1 LPWKGRTE
9 INHTN
14 TKDYGYISKGDD
26 NRPFYIKKGRFISG
40 YTVGILHLDVW
51 YPLLPGNVV
60 NAYTYDF
67 PVRHKLIPNA
77 IQYRVHSGD
86 PTLVDEII
94 KAGKELEM
102 EGVRAI
108 CGACGYLGNFQP
120 QVAEALDVPV
130 FLSSLIQLPA
140 ISTGLQKWQ
149 KVGVLC
155 ADGSSL
161 TPEIFKNCGADPSRC
176 VVKGLEDQPQM
187 SAIVK
192 SDRGSFDND
201 ALKREIVEG
210 SLNLVQ
216 NNPEVGAIL
225 LECSDMPPYASEVQR
240 AINLPVYDFI
250 TLIKWVHS
258 SVAQKPYHG
267 FI

>member
-1 LPWKGRTE
+1 M
-9 INHTN
+9 NYTN
-14 TKDYGYISKGDD
+14 TNNYDYLGKGNND
-26 NRPFYIKKGRFISG
+26 RTFYIRKGRFISG
-40 YTVGILHLDVW
+40 YTVGILYQEVW

-77 IQYRVHSGD
+77 IQSRVHSGD
-86 PTLVDEII
+86 PTLVDDII

-108 CGACGYLGNFQP
+108 CGACGYMGNFQP

-130 FLSSLIQLPA
+130 FMSSMVQLAA
-140 ISTGLQKWQ
+140 ISTSLKKGQ
-149 KVGVLC
+149 KVGVIC
-155 ADGSSL
+155 ADGPSL
-161 TPEIFKNCGADPSRC
+161 TPEILENCGADPLRC

-187 SAIVK
+187 SSFVK
-192 SDRGSFDND
+192 SDRGSVDNE

-210 SLNLVQ
+210 AVNLVR

-225 LECSDMPPYASEVQR
+225 LECSDMPPYAADVQR

-250 TLIKWVHS
+250 TMIKWVYS
-258 SVAQKPYHG
+258 SVAQKPYYG

>member
-1 LPWKGRTE
+1 M
-9 INHTN
+9 NHIN
-14 TKDYGYISKGDD
+14 TKDYGYLGKGDD
-26 NRPFYIKKGRFISG
+26 HRPFCIRKGQFISG
-40 YTVGILHLDVW
+40 YTVGILHLEVW

-60 NAYTYDF
+60 NADTYDF
-67 PVRHKLIPNA
+67 PVRHKLIPSA
-77 IQYRVHSGD
+77 TQSRVHGGD
-86 PTLVDEII
+86 PTLVDDII

-108 CGACGYLGNFQP
+108 CGACGYLGNFQA

-130 FLSSLIQLPA
+130 FLTSLVQLPT
-140 ISTGLQKWQ
+140 ITTGLGKGQ

-155 ADGSSL
+155 ADGPSL
-161 TPEIFKNCGADPSRC
+161 APEIFNNCGADPSRC
-176 VVKGLEDQPQM
+176 IVKGLEDQPQM

-192 SDRGSFDND
+192 SDRGSFDNE

-210 SLNLVQ
+210 ALDLVR
-216 NNPEVGAIL
+216 NHPEVGAIL
-225 LECSDMPPYASEVQR
+225 LECSDMPPYASEIQR
-240 AINLPVYDFI
+240 AINLPIYDFI

-258 SVAQKPYHG
+258 SVTQKPYYG

>member
-1 LPWKGRTE
+1 M
-9 INHTN
+9 NHAN
-14 TKDYGYISKGDD
+14 TKDYSFIGKGNND
-26 NRPFYIKKGRFISG
+26 RHFYIKKGRFISG
-40 YTVGILHLDVW
+40 YTIGILHLEVW

-67 PVRHKLIPNA
+67 PVRHKLISNA
-77 IQYRVHSGD
+77 VQTRVHRGD
-86 PTLVDEII
+86 PTLMDDII
-94 KAGKELEM
+94 KAGRELEM

-120 QVAEALDVPV
+120 QVTEALDVPV
-130 FLSSLIQLPA
+130 FLSSLVQVAA
-140 ISTGLQKWQ
+140 ISTGLQKGQ

-155 ADGSSL
+155 ADGPSL
-161 TPEIFKNCGADPSRC
+161 TPDILENCGADPSRC
-176 VVKGLEDQPQM
+176 LVLGLEDQPQM
-187 SAIVK
+187 SAVVK
-192 SDRGSFDND
+192 SDRGSFDNE
-201 ALKREIVEG
+201 ALKREVVEG
-210 SLNLVQ
+210 ALNLVQ

-240 AINLPVYDFI
+240 AVNLPVYDFI